1 MARRLDILQIDAA
14 ERRPEKAH
22 AIDELVHVL
31 GVDLQV
37 EAVDVGKALEQD
49 GLALHHRLGGERPQV
64 AQAEHGRA
72 VADDGDQVALG
83 RVIVGGV
90 GVGMDRDPRRI
101 GESQIPLGGQGLGRL
116 NLELARP
123 PAGMQAERLFL
134 GYVGPLAARP

>member
-1 MARRLDILQIDAA
+1 VSTSRSK
-14 ERRPEKAH
+14 PST
-22 AIDELVHVL
+22 
-31 GVDLQV
+31 
-37 EAVDVGKALEQD
+37 KALEQD

-90 GVGMDRDPRRI
+90 GVGMDPLAGDRDPRRI